1 MKNIKI
7 ISFLILTGFIVENA
21 INKEN
26 GMLNKFVL
34 KQSLEFVQNLNSV
47 KNTKTPVKTEI
58 KTEYRYKVLAPKR
71 EYSRRVWVKARTL
84 KECMNG
90 GKVINNNT
98 VECTNGYYKE
108 IKVIE

>member
-7 ISFLILTGFIVENA
+7 ISFLILAVFIVENA

-26 GMLNKFVL
+26 GMLNKFIF

-47 KNTKTPVKTEI
+47 KNTKT
-58 KTEYRYKVLAPKR
+58 KVLAPKR
-71 EYSRRVWVKARTL
+71 EYSRRVWVKAKTL